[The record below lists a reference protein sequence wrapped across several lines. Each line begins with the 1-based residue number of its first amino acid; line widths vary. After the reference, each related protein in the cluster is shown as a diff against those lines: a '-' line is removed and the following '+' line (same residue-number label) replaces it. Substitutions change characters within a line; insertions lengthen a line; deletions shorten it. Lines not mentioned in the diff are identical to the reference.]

1 MCLGLVWYQ
10 VGFFS
15 MVNTLMLAFFLN
27 LMVSELNML
36 SLLYFLKT
44 FISNEMA
51 SNVMW
56 QIKRSHNFPFYLMQS
71 LKKNCKLLL
80 FFYLSFHL
88 KSIHLCKVINFKVT
102 KQDLKSKLKIN
113 YLTSKLPLA
122 TSKDEWTYLR

>member
-51 SNVMW
+51 SNVM
-56 QIKRSHNFPFYLMQS
+56 
-71 LKKNCKLLL
+71 
-80 FFYLSFHL
+80 
-88 KSIHLCKVINFKVT
+88 
-102 KQDLKSKLKIN
+102 
-113 YLTSKLPLA
+113 
-122 TSKDEWTYLR
+122 